1 MSNQKSGSRHNGKGY
16 YIALVVCAAAI
27 GISGYLYYQNSSEEE
42 KNMEQPAVTAGAT
55 DPAVQDAAQD
65 VEVVATHPSAQT
77 PENAGMEQPTLPA
90 VRKPIQTAA
99 PVEGQT
105 VAAYAIDM
113 LGYNPTTRDWR
124 THDGM
129 DIAAEAGTP
138 VCAAADGTVYTVYTD
153 DTMGTTVV
161 ITHAD
166 GYTTCYASLS
176 PEVSVQPGDEVLMGQ
191 TIGCVGQSALLES
204 AIGDHV
210 HFSVSWNGQ
219 TVDPGDFLGL
229 E

>member
-1 MSNQKSGSRHNGKGY
+1 MSNQKSGSRRNGRGY
-16 YIALVVCAAAI
+16 YIALILCAVAI
-27 GISGYLYYQNSSEEE
+27 GISGYLYYQNVNE
-42 KNMEQPAVTAGAT
+42 KETNLEQPSETVGAAE
-55 DPAVQDAAQD
+55 PGQED
-65 VEVVATHPSAQT
+65 VAVVATQPAGRDPEETSASV
-77 PENAGMEQPTLPA
+77 QPTVPA
-90 VRKPIQTAA
+90 TRKPMKTAA
-99 PVEGQT
+99 PADGQT
-105 VAAYAIDM
+105 VAVYAADM
-113 LGYNPTTRDWR
+113 LSYNPTTRDWR
-124 THDGM
+124 THDGV

-138 VCAAADGTVYTVYTD
+138 VCAAADGTVYTVYQD

-166 GYTTCYASLS
+166 GYTTCYSSLAA
-176 PEVSVQPGDEVLMGQ
+176 EVSVEPGDEVLMGQ

-219 TVDPGDFLGL
+219 SVDPSDFLGL

>member
-1 MSNQKSGSRHNGKGY
+1 MSNQKSGNRPNGRAY
-16 YIALVVCAAAI
+16 SIALIACAVAI
-27 GISGYLYYQNSSEEE
+27 GVSGFLYYRNANQEETNLE
-42 KNMEQPAVTAGAT
+42 NPAVTAGAT
-55 DPAVQDAAQD
+55 DPAGED
-65 VEVVATHPSAQT
+65 VEVVATNPSVQL
-77 PENAGMEQPTLPA
+77 PETTQPPKATLPA
-90 VRKPIQTAA
+90 VRKPIKTSA
-99 PVEGQT
+99 PLDGQT
-105 VAAYAIDM
+105 VAAYAMDA
-113 LGYNPTTRDWR
+113 LNYNPTTRDWR

-176 PEVSVQPGDEVLMGQ
+176 PEVSVKPGDEVLMGQ

-210 HFSVSWNGQ
+210 HFSVTCNGES
-219 TVDPGDFLGL
+219 VDPADFLGL